1 MHLQDPSSVKDKRHF
16 SVYMNCTVILCTFN
30 RRQSLLEALESVA
43 ASKLPD
49 NFTWEVLVVDN
60 NSTDGT
66 RAVVEE
72 YCRRYPRRFRYLFE
86 PRQGKSHALNSGIR
100 ESKGEI
106 LAFVDDDVTVE
117 PTWLQNL
124 TSSLYGDE
132 WAGAGGKIL
141 LERTCPPPRWLALDG
156 PYSLAGVLVFFD
168 RGDKPGQLDWA
179 PYGTNMAFRKVMF
192 EKHGGFRT
200 DLGPNTANEIRGEDT
215 EFGRR
220 LMSAGERL
228 RYEPFAIVYHSVP
241 EKRLRKEYFLNWYF
255 DFGRALVREWGRGSD
270 IWGIP
275 RPYFSILKKIPT
287 SMAAYALHWTVALK
301 PEKRFF
307 YKVMVWWQAGQIA
320 EMYRLAQSTE
330 TK

>member
-1 MHLQDPSSVKDKRHF
+1 
-16 SVYMNCTVILCTFN
+16 MNITVILCTYN
-30 RRQSLLEALESVA
+30 RCASLSRALESVA
-43 ASKLPD
+43 ASELPAAVE
-49 NFTWEVLVVDN
+49 WEVLVVDN
-60 NSTDGT
+60 NSTDET
-66 RAVVEE
+66 RAVIEE
-72 YCRRYPRRFRYLFE
+72 YCRRFPSRFCYLFE

-100 ESKGEI
+100 ESKGEV

-124 TSSLYGDE
+124 TSSLHHNE

-141 LERTCPPPRWLALDG
+141 LERTSPPPPWLILDG
-156 PYSLAGVLVFFD
+156 PYSLGGVLVLFD

-179 PYGTNMAFRKVMF
+179 PFGTNMAFRRVMF

-228 RYEPFAIVYHSVP
+228 RYEPLAIVYHSVP

-255 DFGRALVREWGRGSD
+255 DFGRGLVREWGRGPD

-275 RPYFSILKKIPT
+275 RPYFGILKKIPT
-287 SMAAYALHWTVALK
+287 SMAAYGLRWMLSLK
-301 PEKRFF
+301 PQQRFF

-320 EMYRLAQSTE
+320 EMYWLAAGRRKQTNQGNVSN
-330 TK
+330 

>member
-1 MHLQDPSSVKDKRHF
+1 MILQA
-16 SVYMNCTVILCTFN
+16 YMNCTVILCTFN
-30 RRQSLLEALESVA
+30 RCQSLREALESVA

-49 NFTWEVLVVDN
+49 CFAWEVLVVDN
-60 NSTDGT
+60 NSTDQT

-72 YCRRYPRRFRYLFE
+72 YCRRYPSRFRYLFE

-100 ESKGEI
+100 ESRGDI

-124 TSSLYGDE
+124 TSSLHGCE
-132 WAGAGGKIL
+132 WAGSGGRIF
-141 LERTCPPPRWLALDG
+141 LERTFSPPQWLALAG
-156 PYSLAGVLVFFD
+156 PYSLGGVLVLFD

-179 PYGTNMAFRKVMF
+179 PYGTNMAFRKAMF
-192 EKHGGFRT
+192 DKYGGFRT

-220 LMSAGERL
+220 LMSAGELL
-228 RYEPFAIVYHSVP
+228 RYEPQALVYHSVP
-241 EKRLRKEYFLNWYF
+241 EKRLRKEYFLKWYF
-255 DFGRALVREWGRGSD
+255 DFGRALVREWGRGPD

-275 RPYFSILKKIPT
+275 RPYFSILRKIPT
-287 SMAAYALHWTVALK
+287 SLAFYGLHWLFALR
-301 PEKRFF
+301 PQKRFF

-320 EMYRLAQSTE
+320 EMYRLAQKTSNPNPQG
-330 TK
+330 